1 MTRTV
6 EPRLVRGMRDL
17 LPEQMLARQ
26 WMIDIIRNVYE
37 RYGFVPLS
45 TPAIEYID
53 VLFGSAGE
61 EAQKLIFTVN
71 NPDFKNE
78 TPESERL
85 GLRFD
90 LTVPLARVVA
100 QYPDLPKPFRRYQ
113 VAPVWRADKPDRGR
127 FREFIQFDIDSV
139 GVESEVAD
147 VEIIAAMCDTLD
159 ALGVGS
165 YKVRFSSRKV
175 LNLLLP
181 FANIP
186 EECALA
192 VFRAIDKVDRIG
204 MEALKSELTAESGP
218 RLSESQ
224 VERIERFLAIPADK
238 KRSEVI
244 DQLRDLFANIPG
256 AKQEIDV
263 LERIS
268 RHLDSLGYHDDRV
281 VIDLS
286 VARGLTYYTGP
297 VFEAVLQDAPEFGSV
312 VGGGR
317 YDELV
322 MRFLGQ
328 PIPATGASIGV
339 DRLLAALTKLG
350 RIQSRPST
358 AQVLVLSIDD
368 SMMDDYL
375 SITYQLRRAGIP
387 TELYLGSEKDIRK
400 QLKYADLTRIPVA
413 VIFGPDEKARGT
425 VTIKDLET
433 GRLHATQVE
442 SREEWLL
449 KRPGQREVPYANLI
463 TEVIQTLQRTRSV

>member
-26 WMIDIIRNVYE
+26 RMIDIIRNVYE

-71 NPDFKNE
+71 NPDFKNK

-204 MEALKSELTAESGP
+204 MEALKSELTAESG
-218 RLSESQ
+218 LSKSQ
-224 VERIERFLAIPADK
+224 VERIERFLEIRAD

-244 DQLRDLFANIPG
+244 DRLRDLFANIPG

>member
-1 MTRTV
+1 
-6 EPRLVRGMRDL
+6 MRDL

-26 WMIDIIRNVYE
+26 RMIDIIRNVYE

-71 NPDFKNE
+71 NPDFKNK

-204 MEALKSELTAESGP
+204 MEALKSELTAESG
-218 RLSESQ
+218 LSKSQ
-224 VERIERFLAIPADK
+224 VERIERFLEIRAD

-244 DQLRDLFANIPG
+244 DRLRDLFANIPG

>member
-1 MTRTV
+1 
-6 EPRLVRGMRDL
+6 
-17 LPEQMLARQ
+17 
-26 WMIDIIRNVYE
+26 
-37 RYGFVPLS
+37 
-45 TPAIEYID
+45 
-53 VLFGSAGE
+53 
-61 EAQKLIFTVN
+61 
-71 NPDFKNE
+71 
-78 TPESERL
+78 
-85 GLRFD
+85 
-90 LTVPLARVVA
+90 
-100 QYPDLPKPFRRYQ
+100 
-113 VAPVWRADKPDRGR
+113 
-127 FREFIQFDIDSV
+127 
-139 GVESEVAD
+139 
-147 VEIIAAMCDTLD
+147 
-159 ALGVGS
+159 
-165 YKVRFSSRKV
+165 
-175 LNLLLP
+175 
-181 FANIP
+181 
-186 EECALA
+186 
-192 VFRAIDKVDRIG
+192 
-204 MEALKSELTAESGP
+204 
-218 RLSESQ
+218 
-224 VERIERFLAIPADK
+224 
-238 KRSEVI
+238 
-244 DQLRDLFANIPG
+244 
-256 AKQEIDV
+256 
-263 LERIS
+263 
-268 RHLDSLGYHDDRV
+268 
-281 VIDLS
+281 
-286 VARGLTYYTGP
+286 LTYYTGP